1 PLPAEARDDGVGFLT
16 RLTGWLVR
24 QVVRYPAPYFLAG
37 LIAVVLCGLA
47 YIQLEPHY
55 RLADQVPDQEHALA
69 ATSRLDQ
76 KLTGANP
83 VHVMIE
89 MKEGQSLYDPATF
102 DVIARAHK
110 VLEEVAGLGNVWSV
124 DSLRRWLAEAGDD
137 RSETVKTYV

>member
-1 PLPAEARDDGVGFLT
+1 MNAALALISFQWAESALIRTFGKAALLAVGTSYIAVAVVVPTLAALLIRREKAPTPLPAEARDDGVGFLT

-83 VHVMIE
+83 
-89 MKEGQSLYDPATF
+89 ST
-102 DVIARAHK
+102 
-110 VLEEVAGLGNVWSV
+110 
-124 DSLRRWLAEAGDD
+124 
-137 RSETVKTYV
+137 